1 MSIEISMVGAY
12 IGMAMVLLAFVTETR
27 GLLSSRSVTYL
38 MLMGVGEILLT
49 IRASITG
56 EWPFAVLGAIWALFA
71 LWSIFKPPATSP
83 LNSVE

>member
-12 IGMAMVLLAFVTETR
+12 IGMAMVLLAFATETR
-27 GLLSSRSVTYL
+27 GLLSSRSMTYL

-56 EWPFAVLGAIWALFA
+56 EWPFAVLGAIWAIFA
-71 LWSIFKPPATSP
+71 LWSIFKPPAT
-83 LNSVE
+83 